1 MLNQI
6 FLQGRLTK
14 APELRQTQSGMSVA
28 SFTLASNGYAK
39 GNEKDAL
46 FLECIAFDKTAENIA
61 RFFDKGNMLIVCGQ
75 LKQQEW
81 TDKESGKKRT
91 KLCAIVHK
99 FEFCG
104 AGEASQTG
112 AGESANARQAPA
124 SADELEDDLPF

>member
-6 FLQGRLTK
+6 FLQGRLVK

-28 SFTLASNGYAK
+28 SFTVASNGYVK
-39 GNEKDAL
+39 GNEKDAV
-46 FLECIAFDKTAENIA
+46 FLECTAFDKTAESIA
-61 RFFDKGNMLIVCGQ
+61 KFFDKGSMLIVCGQ
-75 LKQQEW
+75 LKQQQW

-104 AGEASQTG
+104 AGEASQAE
-112 AGESANARQAPA
+112 AGESAEQAPA

>member
-28 SFTLASNGYAK
+28 SFTVASNGY
-39 GNEKDAL
+39 GKDDAV
-46 FLECIAFDKTAENIA
+46 FLECTAFDKTAENIA

>member
-6 FLQGRLTK
+6 FLQGRLVK

-28 SFTLASNGYAK
+28 SFTVASNGYGK
-39 GNEKDAL
+39 EDAV
-46 FLECIAFDKTAENIA
+46 FLECTAFDKTAENIA
-61 RFFDKGNMLIVCGQ
+61 KFFNKASPIIVCGQ
-75 LKQQEW
+75 LRQQEW

-104 AGEASQTG
+104 SGEASQAE
-112 AGESANARQAPA
+112 AGESSRADAERAPETYE
-124 SADELEDDLPF
+124 DDDLPF